1 MASGSRKST
10 IFLGDSLTEQGQWSD
25 WLSDYSAVNAG
36 VAGNTTEDVLARLNE
51 VIDQDP
57 ETVVLMIGT
66 NDLAW
71 RRSVEQ
77 IVRNVESILVAL
89 RKELP
94 EVRLI
99 AQSVLPRDAD
109 KADEIR
115 EINIHLWQFAPTV
128 KAEWLDLWPTFADE
142 QGELK
147 AEYSEDLLHLTPAGY
162 EAWVNAVRAVLAN
175 PPAPLT
181 RSIPIIR
188 QEQR

>member
-1 MASGSRKST
+1 MAEGSRKST
-10 IFLGDSLTEQGQWSD
+10 IFLGDSLTEQGQWSE
-25 WLSDYSAVNAG
+25 WLSDYKAVNAG
-36 VAGNTTEDVLARLNE
+36 VAGNTTEDVLARLHD
-51 VIDQDP
+51 VIEQDP

-77 IVRNVESILVAL
+77 IVRNVESILVTL
-89 RKELP
+89 RRELP

-109 KADEIR
+109 KADEVR
-115 EINIHLWQFAPTV
+115 EINIHLRQFAPTI
-128 KAEWLDLWPTFADE
+128 KAEWLDLWPKFADE

-162 EAWVNAVRAVLAN
+162 EAWVDEVRGVLEN
-175 PPAPLT
+175 PPAPAT
-181 RSIPIIR
+181 RSMPIIR